1 MSVGVLTLA
10 SGSPRRR
17 DLLAQLG
24 YRLRIQPA
32 DIDET
37 PTPNEDALVY
47 AERMAR
53 EKAAALQDP
62 SALII
67 AADTVVHRNGVIF
80 HKPENVLDAH
90 RILGELSGDT
100 HQVSTGTC
108 VRLGDRVLARVT
120 TTQVRFRALSQ
131 QEIRGYVAT
140 GEPMDK
146 AGAYGIQGIGGFM
159 VHSIQGS
166 YSNVVGLP
174 LSQVLADLA
183 ELGAPPPF
191 HTQEPE

>member
-1 MSVGVLTLA
+1 MMFEITLA

-37 PTPNEDALVY
+37 PKPMEDALVY

-62 SALII
+62 EALIV
-67 AADTVVHRNGVIF
+67 AADTVVHREGVIF
-80 HKPENVLDAH
+80 HKPESVADAH
-90 RILGELSGDT
+90 RILAELSGQT

-108 VRLGDRVLARVT
+108 VRLGGRILSHVT
-120 TTQVRFRALSQ
+120 TTQVRFRVLSS
-131 QEIRGYVAT
+131 QEIRGYVDT

-191 HTQEPE
+191 HDMERP

>member
-1 MSVGVLTLA
+1 MKFEITLA

-37 PTPNEDALVY
+37 PSQNEDALVY

-53 EKAAALQDP
+53 EKAAALDDP
-62 SALII
+62 GALII
-67 AADTVVHRNGVIF
+67 AADTVVHRDGVIF
-80 HKPENVLDAH
+80 HKPESVADAH
-90 RILGELSGDT
+90 RILAELSGRT

-108 VRLGDRVLARVT
+108 VRLGERVLACVT
-120 TTQVRFRALSQ
+120 TTQVRFRTLTE
-131 QEIRGYVAT
+131 QEIHGYVGT

-191 HTQEPE
+191 YDPERP

>member
-1 MSVGVLTLA
+1 MSFEITLA

-17 DLLAQLG
+17 DLLEQLG

-37 PTPNEDALVY
+37 PLPNEDALAY

-53 EKAAALQDP
+53 EKAAVHPDP
-62 SALII
+62 GAVII
-67 AADTVVHRNGVIF
+67 AADTVVHRDGEIF
-80 HKPENVLDAH
+80 HKPESVADAH
-90 RILGELSGDT
+90 RILSELSGQT

-108 VRLGDRVLARVT
+108 VRSGERVLAHVT
-120 TTQVRFRALSQ
+120 TTQVSFRTLTEA
-131 QEIRGYVAT
+131 EIRGYVAT

-174 LSQVLADLA
+174 LSQILADLA

-191 HTQEPE
+191 HSMELP

>member
-1 MSVGVLTLA
+1 MSFEITLA

-24 YRLRIQPA
+24 YRLRIQAA

-37 PTPNEDALVY
+37 PLPNEDALAY

-53 EKAAALQDP
+53 EKAATLQYP
-62 SALII
+62 EALIV
-67 AADTVVHRNGVIF
+67 AADTVVHRDGVIF
-80 HKPENVLDAH
+80 HKPESVADAH
-90 RILGELSGDT
+90 RILGELSGQV

-108 VRLGDRVLARVT
+108 VRLGERVLARVT
-120 TTQVRFRALSQ
+120 TTQVRFRTLSRE
-131 QEIRGYVAT
+131 EIRGYVAT

-159 VHSIQGS
+159 VQSIQGS

-174 LSQVLADLA
+174 LSQILADFA

-191 HTQEPE
+191 QTMEPS

>member
-1 MSVGVLTLA
+1 MSFEITLA

-37 PTPNEDALVY
+37 PLPNEDALAY

-53 EKAAALQDP
+53 EKAATFLDP
-62 SALII
+62 EALIV
-67 AADTVVHRNGVIF
+67 AADTVVHREGVIF
-80 HKPENVLDAH
+80 HKPESVADAH
-90 RILGELSGDT
+90 RILAELSGQI

-108 VRLGDRVLARVT
+108 VRRGERVLAHVT
-120 TTQVRFRALSQ
+120 TTQVHFRTLSRE
-131 QEIRGYVAT
+131 EIRGSVAT

-159 VHSIQGS
+159 VQSIQGS

-174 LSQVLADLA
+174 LSQILADFA

-191 HTQEPE
+191 QTMEPS

>member
-1 MSVGVLTLA
+1 M
-10 SGSPRRR
+10 
-17 DLLAQLG
+17 LAQLG

-37 PTPNEDALVY
+37 PLPNEDALAY
-47 AERMAR
+47 AERMAC
-53 EKAAALQDP
+53 EKAATFQDP
-62 SALII
+62 EALIV
-67 AADTVVHRNGVIF
+67 AADTVVHRDGVIF
-80 HKPENVLDAH
+80 HKPESVADAH
-90 RILGELSGDT
+90 RILGELSGQV

-108 VRLGDRVLARVT
+108 VRLGERVLARVT
-120 TTQVRFRALSQ
+120 TTQVRFRTLSRE
-131 QEIRGYVAT
+131 EIRGYVAT

-159 VHSIQGS
+159 VQSIQGS

-174 LSQVLADLA
+174 LSQILADFA

-191 HTQEPE
+191 QTMEPS

>member
-1 MSVGVLTLA
+1 MSFEITLA

-24 YRLRIQPA
+24 YRLRIRPA
-32 DIDET
+32 DIDES
-37 PTPNEDALVY
+37 PLPNEDALAY

-53 EKAAALQDP
+53 EKAAALQDTA
-62 SALII
+62 ALIV
-67 AADTVVHRNGVIF
+67 AADTVVHRDGVIF
-80 HKPENVLDAH
+80 HKPESVADAH
-90 RILGELSGDT
+90 RILGELSGQT

-108 VRLGDRVLARVT
+108 VRLGERVLAHVT
-120 TTQVRFRALSQ
+120 TTQVHFRALTL
-131 QEIRGYVAT
+131 QEIQGYVAT

-174 LSQVLADLA
+174 LSQILADFA

-191 HTQEPE
+191 QTVELP

>member
-1 MSVGVLTLA
+1 MRVAVITLA

-37 PTPNEDALVY
+37 PKPNEDALVY
-47 AERMAR
+47 AERMAC
-53 EKAAALQDP
+53 EKATAFQDP
-62 SALII
+62 QALII
-67 AADTVVHRNGVIF
+67 AADTVVHRDGVIF
-80 HKPENVLDAH
+80 HKPKSVLDAH
-90 RILGELSGDT
+90 RILGELSGQT

-108 VRLGDRVLARVT
+108 VRMGDRTLARVT
-120 TTQVRFRALSQ
+120 TTQVRFRVLTE
-131 QEIRGYVAT
+131 QEIHGYVAT

-191 HTQEPE
+191 HTLES